1 MKPPT
6 LTAIVLLV
14 TAQTWYHHL
23 IPGVLASLVNHTI
36 DDETGDEVTGTL
48 PQYTPASY
56 WNQGSTCTTA
66 CAAHPNASFAH
77 GGTWHDTEHIPP
89 DPNQPRVDLFFSGVA
104 IYAYCILGNTIGPLD
119 APPMNV
125 SISLDQDYVGE
136 FVYTPTTS
144 TDFIYNFPIYAN
156 DTLSNGQHTLSLS
169 AVGTTNASLVLFD
182 YAIYTVDTDPT
193 SSSAS
198 SATATSTS
206 PPPSQEHSHVGA
218 IVGGTIGGLVGAI
231 VLLLALLFILRRRR
245 RISAGDAVPFTGSD
259 PSLRVE
265 PFISTAFTA
274 DNTNIVGETKGQPQS
289 FNSSARIEAQQ
300 PVLPNLTTQP
310 SMRSLGT
317 TTNSATELVS
327 PQTTPGPLR
336 LHLHGSESSGSSPS
350 PTSSGRGG
358 RSRSGVS
365 DGEGRHLHDQIMMLR
380 DEIGQLQVLQ
390 GVGPPSYTTGEARD
404 V

>member
-1 MKPPT
+1 MSLSFTP
-6 LTAIVLLV
+6 VLL
-14 TAQTWYHHL
+14 TKW
-23 IPGVLASLVNHTI
+23 VLK
-36 DDETGDEVTGTL
+36 
-48 PQYTPASY
+48 
-56 WNQGSTCTTA
+56 
-66 CAAHPNASFAH
+66 
-77 GGTWHDTEHIPP
+77 
-89 DPNQPRVDLFFSGVA
+89 GVA

-182 YAIYTVDTDPT
+182 YAIYTYVSSCPFLISIDDISLRGVYRVDTDPT

-206 PPPSQEHSHVGA
+206 SPPSQEHSHVGA

-245 RISAGDAVPFTGSD
+245 RMSAGDAILFTGSD
-259 PSLRVE
+259 PSLRVD

-289 FNSSARIEAQQ
+289 VNSSARIEAQQ

-317 TTNSATELVS
+317 STNSATELVS